1 MPHPYG
7 NNIKLDIRGGS
18 HDPEIS
24 MTLSGLPAGIA
35 VDMTV
40 LQAFLARRAPGQNA
54 WSTPRRETDQPHFK
68 SGMTQGEGGL
78 LYTDGSPIEAV
89 IYNTNTRSQD
99 YEFDV
104 PRPGHADLAARLKY
118 GDAVDLRGGGHFSG
132 RLTALM
138 CVAGGI
144 CLQYLAT
151 KGIRIGAHA
160 LCIGGVYDAY
170 LHPLDNGVADF
181 DHLAERDFPTLDY
194 TSGERMKA
202 VIAEARAEGDS
213 VGGLIECRVSG
224 VPAGLGEHMFRSVE
238 GAISEAVWGIPA
250 VKGIMFG
257 AGFEVA
263 EMRGSENNDPI
274 LILPYG
280 SDIYTATNFA
290 GGILGGMTYG
300 MPILFTVAIK
310 PTPSIAKE
318 QDSISCS
325 RMENTKLQIKGR
337 HDPCIVP
344 RAVPVV
350 EAAAAL
356 AMVDLLLDE

>member
-7 NNIKLDIRGGS
+7 RNIKLDIRGGS

-35 VDMTV
+35 VDTSA
-40 LQAFLARRAPGQNA
+40 LHAFLARRAPGQNA
-54 WSTPRRETDQPHFK
+54 WSTPRKEDDLPHFS
-68 SGMTQGEGGL
+68 SGMVKGEDGL

-89 IYNTNTRSQD
+89 IYNTNTRSSD
-99 YEFDV
+99 YDFDI

-170 LHPLDNGVADF
+170 LHPLDKGFADF
-181 DHLAERDFPTLDY
+181 DYLAERDFPTLDY
-194 TSGERMKA
+194 TSGEKMKA

-213 VGGLIECRVSG
+213 VGGLIECRISG

-257 AGFEVA
+257 AGFAVA
-263 EMRGSENNDPI
+263 KMRGSENNDPFRTD
-274 LILPYG
+274 G
-280 SDIYTATNFA
+280 TRIYTDTNHA

-318 QDSISCS
+318 QDSISLS
-325 RMENTKLQIKGR
+325 GMNNTKLQIKGR

>member
-7 NNIKLDIRGGS
+7 KNIKLDIRGGS

-35 VDMTV
+35 VDTAV
-40 LQAFLARRAPGQNA
+40 LQAFMARRAPGQNA
-54 WSTPRRETDQPHFK
+54 WSTPRKEADLPHFK
-68 SGMTQGEGGL
+68 SGVTKGEDGL
-78 LYTDGSPIEAV
+78 LYTDGTPIEAV
-89 IYNTNTRSQD
+89 IYNTNTRSSD
-99 YEFDV
+99 YDFDV

-144 CLQYLAT
+144 CLQYLAA
-151 KGIRIGAHA
+151 KGICIGAHA
-160 LCIGGVYDAY
+160 LSIGGVSDLALDPVRCEIPAY
-170 LHPLDNGVADF
+170 AQ
-181 DHLAERDFPTLDY
+181 ADFPTLDAAACKCMQ
-194 TSGERMKA
+194 EK
-202 VIAEARAEGDS
+202 IAAARAEGDS
-213 VGGLIECRVSG
+213 VGGTIECKIVG
-224 VPAGLGEHMFRSVE
+224 MPAGLGEHMFRSVE
-238 GAISEAVWGIPA
+238 SAISEAVWGIPA

-257 AGFEVA
+257 AGFAVA
-263 EMRGSENNDPI
+263 KMRGSENNDPFRTD
-274 LILPYG
+274 G
-280 SDIYTATNFA
+280 TRIYTDTNHA
-290 GGILGGMTYG
+290 GGILGGMSFG
-300 MPILFTVAIK
+300 MPILFTVAVK

-318 QDSISCS
+318 QDSISFS
-325 RMENTKLQIKGR
+325 RMENTTLKIEGR

-356 AMVDLLLDE
+356 AVTDLLLDL

>member
-7 NNIKLDIRGGS
+7 KNIRLDIRGGS

-54 WSTPRRETDQPHFK
+54 WSTPRKETDQPHFK
-68 SGMTQGEGGL
+68 SGMTQSADGL

-89 IYNTNTRSQD
+89 IYNTNTRSSD
-99 YEFDV
+99 YDFDV

-160 LCIGGVYDAY
+160 LCIGGVYDAV
-170 LHPLDNGVADF
+170 LHPTDNGFTDF
-181 DHLAERDFPTLDY
+181 DHLAGRDFPTLDY
-194 TSGERMKA
+194 SSGERMKA

-213 VGGLIECRVSG
+213 VGGLIECRISG

-238 GAISEAVWGIPA
+238 SAISEAVWGIPA
-250 VKGIMFG
+250 VKGISFG
-257 AGFEVA
+257 AGFDVA
-263 EMRGSENNDPI
+263 NMRGSQNNDPFFTNGTI
-274 LILPYG
+274 IQ
-280 SDIYTATNFA
+280 TAWNNA
-290 GGILGGMTYG
+290 GGVLGGMTYG
-300 MPILFTVAIK
+300 EPILFTVAIK

>member
-7 NNIKLDIRGGS
+7 RNIKLDIRGGS

-35 VDMTV
+35 VDTAV
-40 LQAFLARRAPGQNA
+40 LQAFMARRAPGQNA
-54 WSTPRRETDQPHFK
+54 WSTPRREADQPHFT
-68 SGMTQGEGGL
+68 SGIVKGEDGL

-89 IYNTNTRSQD
+89 IYNTNTRSSD
-99 YEFDV
+99 YDFDI

-170 LHPLDNGVADF
+170 LHPLDNGFADF

-194 TSGERMKA
+194 TSGEKMKA
-202 VIAEARAEGDS
+202 VIAKARAEGDS
-213 VGGLIECRVSG
+213 VGGTIECRISG
-224 VPAGLGEHMFRSVE
+224 VPAGLGEHMFGSVE
-238 GAISEAVWGIPA
+238 SSISAAVWGIPA
-250 VKGIMFG
+250 VKGISFG

-263 EMRGSENNDPI
+263 DMRGSENNDAI
-274 LILPYG
+274 LTDG
-280 SDIYTATNFA
+280 SDIFTATNFA
-290 GGILGGMTYG
+290 GGILGGMSFG

-318 QDSISCS
+318 QDSISLS
-325 RMENTKLQIKGR
+325 GMTNTKLQIKGR

>member
-7 NNIKLDIRGGS
+7 RNIKLDIRGGS

-24 MTLSGLPAGIA
+24 MTLAGLPAKIA
-35 VDMTV
+35 VDEDE
-40 LQAFLARRAPGQNA
+40 LHAFMARRAPGQNA
-54 WSTPRRETDQPHFK
+54 WSTPRREADLPHFE
-68 SGMTQGEGGL
+68 SGLIRKEDGK
-78 LYTDGSPIEAV
+78 LYTDGSPIKAV
-89 IYNTNTRSQD
+89 IYNTNTRSSD
-99 YEFDV
+99 YNSDI

-118 GDAVDLRGGGHFSG
+118 GDTVDLRGGGHFSG
-132 RLTALM
+132 RLTALT

-160 LCIGGVYDAY
+160 LSIKGVYDTPYDAVSGA
-170 LHPLDNGVADF
+170 LCSCADP
-181 DHLAERDFPTLDY
+181 DFPVLDA
-194 TSGERMKA
+194 GAGARMKEQ
-202 VIAEARAEGDS
+202 IAAAHTEGDS
-213 VGGLIECRVSG
+213 VGGQIECKITG
-224 VPAGLGEHMFRSVE
+224 VPAGLGEHMFGSVE
-238 GAISEAVWGIPA
+238 SSISAAVWGIPA
-250 VKGIMFG
+250 VKGISFG
-257 AGFEVA
+257 AGFDA
-263 EMRGSENNDPI
+263 SGMRGSQNNDAI
-274 LILPYG
+274 VTDG
-280 SDIYTATNFA
+280 THIYTKTNHA

-300 MPILFTVAIK
+300 MPVLFTVAIK

-318 QDSISCS
+318 QDSVSLS
-325 RMENTKLQIKGR
+325 RMENTTLKTEGR

>member
-7 NNIKLDIRGGS
+7 KNIRLDIRGGS

-35 VDMTV
+35 VDIAT

-54 WSTPRRETDQPHFK
+54 WSTPRREADQPHFT
-68 SGMTQGEGGL
+68 SGMTQGADGL

-99 YEFDV
+99 YDFDV

-144 CLQYLAT
+144 CLHYLAT

-160 LCIGGVYDAY
+160 LCIGGVCDTPYDPVGSTFDAY
-170 LHPLDNGVADF
+170 ADP
-181 DHLAERDFPTLDY
+181 DFPVLDMA
-194 TSGERMKA
+194 SGAQMKQI
-202 VIAEARAEGDS
+202 IADARTEGDS
-213 VGGLIECRVSG
+213 VGGTIECKIVG

-257 AGFEVA
+257 AGFAVA
-263 EMRGSENNDPI
+263 EMRGSENNDSFRTD
-274 LILPYG
+274 G
-280 SDIYTATNFA
+280 THIYTETNHA

-325 RMENTKLQIKGR
+325 RMGNTKLQIKGR

>member
-1 MPHPYG
+1 MPHTYG
-7 NNIKLDIRGGS
+7 RNIKLDIRGGS

-24 MTLSGLPAGIA
+24 MTLAGLPAGIA
-35 VDMTV
+35 VNEDK
-40 LQAFLARRAPGQNA
+40 LHAFMARRAPGQNA
-54 WSTPRRETDQPHFK
+54 WSTPRKEADLPLFK
-68 SGMTQGEGGL
+68 SGMIKGEDGL

-89 IYNTNTRSQD
+89 IYNTNTRSSD
-99 YEFDV
+99 YNSDI

-144 CLQYLAT
+144 CLQHLAT

-160 LCIGGVYDAY
+160 LSVGGVIDTPYD
-170 LHPLDNGVADF
+170 PVNNTLDNY
-181 DHLAERDFPTLDY
+181 AEPNFPVLDA
-194 TSGERMKA
+194 SAGARMKEQ
-202 VIAEARAEGDS
+202 IAAARAQGDS
-213 VGGLIECRVSG
+213 VGGQIECKITG
-224 VPAGLGEHMFRSVE
+224 VPAGLGEHMFGSVE
-238 GAISEAVWGIPA
+238 SSISTAVWGIPA
-250 VKGIMFG
+250 VKGISFG
-257 AGFEVA
+257 AGFEA
-263 EMRGSENNDPI
+263 TGMRGSQNNDAI
-274 LILPYG
+274 FTDG
-280 SDIYTATNFA
+280 THIYTKTNHA

-318 QDSISCS
+318 QDSISIS
-325 RMENTKLQIKGR
+325 GMTNVKLQISGR

-350 EAAAAL
+350 EATAAL
-356 AMVDLLLDE
+356 AMVDLLLDD

>member
-1 MPHPYG
+1 MPHTYG
-7 NNIKLDIRGGS
+7 RNISLDVRGGS

-35 VDMTV
+35 IDKTV
-40 LQAFLARRAPGQNA
+40 LSAFLARRAPGQNA
-54 WSTPRRETDQPHFK
+54 WSTPRREADLPHF
-68 SGMTQGEGGL
+68 TGGL
-78 LYTDGSPIEAV
+78 TEREDGMLYTDGTPIKAI
-89 IYNTNTRSQD
+89 IYNTNTKSSD
-99 YEFDV
+99 YNSDV

-118 GDAVDLRGGGHFSG
+118 GEAVDLRGGGHFSG
-132 RLTALM
+132 RLTALT

-170 LHPLDNGVADF
+170 LHPLDKGFADF
-181 DHLAERDFPTLDY
+181 DYLAERDFPTLDY
-194 TSGERMKA
+194 TSGEKMKA

-213 VGGLIECRVSG
+213 VGGLIECRISG

-257 AGFEVA
+257 AGFAVA
-263 EMRGSENNDPI
+263 KMRGSENNDPFRTD
-274 LILPYG
+274 G
-280 SDIYTATNFA
+280 TRIYTDTNHA
-290 GGILGGMTYG
+290 GGILGGMSFG

-325 RMENTKLQIKGR
+325 RMDNTKLQIKGR